1 MGVQWRSHG
10 VGLFARH
17 GYVCIFLH
25 KVLNMANNDKGHRV
39 TVVLP
44 DFLCNF
50 IIERFG
56 SVSRD
61 AVEYF
66 ICKGI
71 MADREQMRSE
81 GNSLDI
87 IQEIIA
93 QKSIAQKD
101 PEVLLTK
108 EQRQEI
114 INTTL
119 AIVVGMAA
127 AEVIADKVNI
137 APKSTKKKR
146 KAK

>member
-1 MGVQWRSHG
+1 MGNKDTEHS
-10 VGLFARH
+10 
-17 GYVCIFLH
+17 
-25 KVLNMANNDKGHRV
+25 V

-44 DFLCNF
+44 DYLCNF

-71 MADREQMRSE
+71 MADKEQMRSE
-81 GNSLDI
+81 GDSIDI
-87 IQEIIA
+87 IQE
-93 QKSIAQKD
+93 SIAQKD

-127 AEVIADKVNI
+127 AEVLADKVNI
-137 APKSTKKKR
+137 VPKSTKKRR
-146 KAK
+146 KTK

>member
-1 MGVQWRSHG
+1 MCFFAQGFNPPNMGNKDTEHS
-10 VGLFARH
+10 
-17 GYVCIFLH
+17 
-25 KVLNMANNDKGHRV
+25 V

-44 DFLCNF
+44 DYLCNF

-71 MADREQMRSE
+71 MADKEQMRSE
-81 GNSLDI
+81 GDSIDI
-87 IQEIIA
+87 IQE
-93 QKSIAQKD
+93 SIAQKD

-127 AEVIADKVNI
+127 AEVLADKVNI
-137 APKSTKKKR
+137 VPKSTKKRR
-146 KAK
+146 KTK